1 MGRERLGAQQAAS
14 CLDDALALICSLL
27 FGQFHC
33 ASPERMNSLL
43 DIIMIYI
50 IILPRGN
57 EVVRHY

>member
-1 MGRERLGAQQAAS
+1 
-14 CLDDALALICSLL
+14 
-27 FGQFHC
+27 
-33 ASPERMNSLL
+33 MNSLL